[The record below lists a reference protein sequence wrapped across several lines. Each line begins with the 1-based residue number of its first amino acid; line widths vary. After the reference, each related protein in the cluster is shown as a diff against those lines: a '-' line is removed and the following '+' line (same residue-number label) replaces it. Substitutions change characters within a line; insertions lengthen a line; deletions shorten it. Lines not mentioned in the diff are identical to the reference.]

1 MPFFALVE
9 KQLNPIYLVRNRNGL
24 AIRFFY
30 HYDDFINCY
39 IVEIRQEVFITLKIS
54 IEESESKNEIE
65 VLIKCRKKNEKVD
78 KLISAIQL
86 SSLTIIGRS
95 EGITYFLLLEDV
107 LYIDTVD
114 EKVFLYTSDKVY
126 ETNLRLYE
134 IEEMSLHTG
143 MIRVNKST
151 IMNLIKVDHVSPMLN
166 GRIQAVLINGETII
180 ISRQYVRNFKKKL
193 GI

>member
-1 MPFFALVE
+1 M
-9 KQLNPIYLVRNRNGL
+9 
-24 AIRFFY
+24 
-30 HYDDFINCY
+30 
-39 IVEIRQEVFITLKIS
+39 KIS

-86 SSLTIIGRS
+86 SSLTIIGKS
-95 EGITYFLLLEDV
+95 EGITYFLLLEDI

-134 IEEMSLHTG
+134 IEEMFLHTT

-151 IMNLIKVDHVSPMLN
+151 IMNLMKVDHVSPMLN